1 MTYHVVECG
10 NETSEAIYFIHG
22 LAENWKVWKEIMLP
36 FCGSFRPIA
45 LDIECHGQSQWPNV
59 HQEVSKTN
67 SREFMGEMQLSLLNA
82 MGVDRFN
89 LVVTDVGFWSSLS
102 MLNEKNLRG
111 ENRVLRYGK
120 FQSTVGVEDPGRIP
134 QGKLHINFPGIM
146 ETLVNSNPYA
156 ILRVICGKPLIQ
168 LPSVVS
174 NSRTGPKGISDDI
187 FESILLPGI
196 SRSGG

>member
-1 MTYHVVECG
+1 
-10 NETSEAIYFIHG
+10 
-22 LAENWKVWKEIMLP
+22 
-36 FCGSFRPIA
+36 
-45 LDIECHGQSQWPNV
+45 
-59 HQEVSKTN
+59 
-67 SREFMGEMQLSLLNA
+67 
-82 MGVDRFN
+82 MGVDKFN
-89 LVVTDVGFWSSLS
+89 LVVTDVGFWISLS
-102 MLNEKNLRG
+102 MLTKKNLRG